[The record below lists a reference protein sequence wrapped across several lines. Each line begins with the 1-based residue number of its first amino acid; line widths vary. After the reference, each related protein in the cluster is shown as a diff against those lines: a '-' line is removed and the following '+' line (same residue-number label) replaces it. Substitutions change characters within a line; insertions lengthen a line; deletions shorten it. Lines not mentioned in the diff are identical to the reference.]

1 MKHRYL
7 VVANVAERLSV
18 NKQAAQKFDVERFS
32 LNNLSWKL
40 KNRIRLNPEKVLQ
53 LLRT

>member
-1 MKHRYL
+1 VKHRYL
-7 VVANVAERLSV
+7 VVANVTKSLSV
-18 NKQAAQKFDVERFS
+18 NKQVTEKFGVERFS

-40 KNRIRLNPEKVLQ
+40 GNRIRLNSEKDLQ

>member
-1 MKHRYL
+1 MKHLYL
-7 VVANVAERLSV
+7 VVANVTKILSV
-18 NKQAAQKFDVERFS
+18 NKQAAKKFDVERFN

-40 KNRIRLNPEKVLQ
+40 RNRIRLNSKKDLQ